1 MFLIPLRPCKCS
13 SFHNLSCQM
22 HGIQLSREF
31 EAPSTSIHR
40 VDSFATHVACVAG
53 GISSRLQPSLRVVVP
68 RGRHESTP
76 GTRIPPATQ
85 TTTYAYSCEHLPIR
99 ILYCFQALNQLM
111 KIPPGICSSYTCMLQ
126 MNPPVIKRLVVVI
139 CFYIR
144 LTSTSGG
151 RLE

>member
-53 GISSRLQPSLRVVVP
+53 GISARLHVVVP

-85 TTTYAYSCEHLPIR
+85 TTTYAYSCQHLPIG
-99 ILYCFQALNQLM
+99 ILYCFQALKQLM
-111 KIPPGICSSYTCMLQ
+111 KIPTGKCGSYTCMLQ

-139 CFYIR
+139 FFYIR
-144 LTSTSGG
+144 LKTKTQ
-151 RLE
+151 LLKTL